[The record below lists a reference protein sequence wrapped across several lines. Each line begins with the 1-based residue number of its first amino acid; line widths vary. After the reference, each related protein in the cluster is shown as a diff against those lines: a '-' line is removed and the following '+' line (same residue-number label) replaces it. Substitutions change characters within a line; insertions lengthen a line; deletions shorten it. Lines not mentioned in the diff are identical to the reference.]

1 MRILFEDQ
9 TYSPNLLEAWGL
21 EPFMFTGRD
30 GSDAM
35 LPYVG
40 YVYSSKI
47 NDSIFILPKVFLF
60 QGTGEIDQKNSR
72 LEIAFGKYGI
82 EDVME
87 ISPERN
93 ILKKDGLDRVL
104 FGLST
109 WIYRAIDKYSA
120 RHPHSDIIRRSA
132 IQGVASH
139 SGDSDATL
147 LDTILAL
154 LNFNREHSNLF
165 TYITIISSTG
175 KDKIHWAKTISKVQP
190 VIQDEEPYYTAFRS
204 KNKAVNYDEQLII
217 LYYSV
222 LQYLNRQYFFPVRT
236 NFNYDLF
243 KPSKI
248 ESLIEFGR
256 GTRLLR
262 SIRRRYFKDEL
273 VRLWKLLYAFFDK
286 SESIRSG
293 KTRDEALLARSF
305 NLVFEEMV
313 DSLIGNEDKIK
324 DEDSIISGLK
334 DNKDGKRID
343 HIYKDR
349 SMLSDG
355 DIYYIGDSK
364 YYFYGSDIGPES
376 IYKQFTYAKNIIQ
389 LNIDIFNKE
398 EQRRRPEEKAVI
410 RGVRYRDPL
419 TEGYNLTPN
428 FFVRG
433 YIHPDDLA
441 EGHADYGN
449 DRLTRFRRQ
458 GMPIN
463 SHFPGRPFDRDTL
476 VLQAY
481 NINFL
486 FVLALYVNNTDSE
499 SIRTRIHDRFRSDL
513 IRVFNEK
520 YDFYK
525 VTPLRSD
532 IPTFVRKHFAE
543 FIGRMYHPEGA
554 DFIWFSFDHGCINI
568 NELSS
573 TFSGEAYIEFS
584 PLV

>member
-9 TYSPNLLEAWGL
+9 TYSPDLLTAWGL

-30 GSDAM
+30 GNDAI

-47 NDSIFILPKVFLF
+47 NDSVFILPKVFLF
-60 QGTGEIDQKNSR
+60 QGTGEIDQKNSK
-72 LEIAFGKYGI
+72 LEIAFGRYGI

-87 ISPERN
+87 ISTGHN

-120 RHPHSDIIRRSA
+120 RHPYNDIILRSA
-132 IQGVASH
+132 VQGVTSH
-139 SGDSDATL
+139 SGDSGATL

-154 LNFNREHSNLF
+154 IDFNREHSNLF
-165 TYITIISSTG
+165 TYITIVSSTG

-190 VIQDEEPYYTAFRS
+190 VIQDGEPYYTEFRS
-204 KNKAVNYDEQLII
+204 KSKSVNYDEQLII

-222 LQYLNRQYFFPVRT
+222 LQYLNRQYFFPVRI
-236 NFNYDLF
+236 NFNYDLI

-248 ESLIEFGR
+248 ESLIASGR

-286 SESIRSG
+286 SESIRTG
-293 KTRDEALLARSF
+293 KARDEALLARSF
-305 NLVFEEMV
+305 NLVFEDMV
-313 DSLIGNEDKIK
+313 DSLIGDDIFS
-324 DEDSIISGLK
+324 DLK
-334 DNKDGKRID
+334 DNKDGKQID

-349 SMLSDG
+349 SMLDDG
-355 DIYYIGDSK
+355 QIYYIGDSK
-364 YYFYGSDIGPES
+364 YYFYGSDIGSES
-376 IYKQFTYAKNIIQ
+376 IYKQFTYARNIIQ
-389 LNIDIFNKE
+389 LNIDIFNKPE
-398 EQRRRPEEKAVI
+398 AKRKAEEKAVI
-410 RGVRYRDPL
+410 RGVRYRDPI

-428 FFVRG
+428 FFIRG
-433 YIHPDDLA
+433 YINSDALSD
-441 EGHADYGN
+441 GHADYSS
-449 DRLTRFRRQ
+449 DCLTTYGQ
-458 GMPIN
+458 KMPMN

-476 VLQAY
+476 VLQTY

-486 FVLALYVNNTDSE
+486 FVLASYVNHTDSE
-499 SIRTRIHDRFRSDL
+499 SIRTRIRNRFRKDL

-525 VTPLRSD
+525 VTPFQNN
-532 IPTFVRKHFAE
+532 IPTFISRHFTE
-543 FIGRMYHPEGA
+543 YIGRMYHPETA
-554 DFIWFSFDHGCINI
+554 DFIWFAFDHGSVNI
-568 NELSS
+568 DDLESALA
-573 TFSGEAYIEFS
+573 GEATVES
-584 PLV
+584 AKLV

>member
-9 TYSPNLLEAWGL
+9 TYSPDLLTAWGL

-30 GSDAM
+30 GNDAM

-40 YVYSSKI
+40 YVHSSKI

-60 QGTGEIDQKNSR
+60 QGTGDIDQKNSK

-87 ISPERN
+87 ISQDRN

-120 RHPHSDIIRRSA
+120 RHPYSDIIRRSS
-132 IQGVASH
+132 IPGVTSH
-139 SGDSDATL
+139 SGDSDTTL

-154 LNFNREHSNLF
+154 LDFSRKHANLF
-165 TYITIISSTG
+165 TYITIVSSTG

-190 VIQDEEPYYTAFRS
+190 IIQNSEPYYTEFRS
-204 KNKAVNYDEQLII
+204 KSKTVNYDEQLII

-236 NFNYDLF
+236 NFNYDLI

-248 ESLIEFGR
+248 EALIESGR
-256 GTRLLR
+256 GTRLLH

-273 VRLWKLLYAFFDK
+273 VRLWKLLYAFFYK

-305 NLVFEEMV
+305 NLVFEDMV
-313 DSLIGNEDKIK
+313 DSLIGDDIFS
-324 DEDSIISGLK
+324 DLK
-334 DNKDGKRID
+334 DNKDGKQID

-349 SMLSDG
+349 SMLNDG
-355 DIYYIGDSK
+355 QIYYIGDSK
-364 YYFYGSDIGPES
+364 YYFYGYDIGTES

-389 LNIDIFNKE
+389 LNIDIFNKPE
-398 EQRRRPEEKAVI
+398 TKRKAEEKAVI
-410 RGVRYRDPL
+410 NEVRYRDPL

-428 FFVRG
+428 FFIRG
-433 YIHPDDLA
+433 HIHSDDLSD
-441 EGHADYGN
+441 GHADYGN
-449 DRLTRFRRQ
+449 DRLARYP
-458 GMPIN
+458 GNDMPVN
-463 SHFPGRPFDRDTL
+463 SHFPERPFDRDSL
-476 VLQAY
+476 VLQTY

-486 FVLALYVNNTDSE
+486 FVLASYVNSTDSE
-499 SIRTRIHDRFRSDL
+499 SIRTRIRDRFRKDL
-513 IRVFNEK
+513 VRVFNEK
-520 YDFYK
+520 YDFYM
-525 VTPLRSD
+525 VTPLQSD
-532 IPTFVRKHFAE
+532 IPTFVRKHFTE
-543 FIGRMYHPEGA
+543 YIGRMYHPETA
-554 DFIWFSFDHGCINI
+554 DFIWFAFNHGSVGIDD
-568 NELSS
+568 LKSALGS
-573 TFSGEAYIEFS
+573 EASIES
-584 PLV
+584 ATLI

>member
-72 LEIAFGKYGI
+72 LEIAFGKYSI

-87 ISPERN
+87 ISPDRN

-104 FGLST
+104 FGLSA

-120 RHPHSDIIRRSA
+120 RHPHSDIIRRSS

-190 VIQDEEPYYTAFRS
+190 VIQDDEPYYTEFRS
-204 KNKAVNYDEQLII
+204 KSKAVNYDEQLII

-222 LQYLNRQYFFPVRT
+222 LQYLNRQYFFPVPT
-236 NFNYDLF
+236 NFNYDLI

-248 ESLIEFGR
+248 ESLIESGR

-313 DSLIGNEDKIK
+313 DSLISNDAAEDKDIFS
-324 DEDSIISGLK
+324 DLK
-334 DNKDGKRID
+334 DNKDGKQID

-349 SMLSDG
+349 SMLDDG
-355 DIYYIGDSK
+355 QIYYIGDSK
-364 YYFYGSDIGPES
+364 YYFYGSDIGTES
-376 IYKQFTYAKNIIQ
+376 IYKQFTYARNIIQ
-389 LNIDIFNKE
+389 LNIDIFNKP
-398 EQRRRPEEKAVI
+398 EQRRSTKEKEI
-410 RGVRYRDPL
+410 ISEVRYRDPL

-428 FFVRG
+428 FFIRG
-433 YIHPDDLA
+433 YIHSDDLTD
-441 EGHADYGN
+441 GHADYSS
-449 DRLTRFRRQ
+449 DRLAPYGQ
-458 GMPIN
+458 KMPMN

-486 FVLALYVNNTDSE
+486 FVLASYVNNTDSE

-525 VTPLRSD
+525 VTPHQND
-532 IPTFVRKHFAE
+532 IPSFIHRHFADY
-543 FIGRMYHPEGA
+543 IGRMYHPKGA
-554 DFIWFSFDHGCINI
+554 DFIWFSFDHGSVNI
-568 NELSS
+568 NELCSI
-573 TFSGEAYIEFS
+573 FSEEAYIEFS

>member
-9 TYSPNLLEAWGL
+9 TYSPDLLEAWGL
-21 EPFMFTGRD
+21 EPFMFKGRD

-93 ILKKDGLDRVL
+93 ILKQDGLDRVL
-104 FGLST
+104 FGLSA

-222 LQYLNRQYFFPVRT
+222 LQYLNRQYLFPVRT

-248 ESLIEFGR
+248 ESLIESGR

-313 DSLIGNEDKIK
+313 DSLISNDAAEDKDIFS
-324 DEDSIISGLK
+324 DLK
-334 DNKDGKRID
+334 DNKDGKQID

-349 SMLSDG
+349 SMLDDG
-355 DIYYIGDSK
+355 QIYYIGDSK
-364 YYFYGSDIGPES
+364 YYFYGSDIGTES
-376 IYKQFTYAKNIIQ
+376 IYKQFTYARNIIQ
-389 LNIDIFNKE
+389 LNIDIFNKS
-398 EQRRRPEEKAVI
+398 EQRRSTKEKEI
-410 RGVRYRDPL
+410 ISEVRYRDPL

-428 FFVRG
+428 FFIRG
-433 YIHPDDLA
+433 YIHSDDLTD
-441 EGHADYGN
+441 GHADYSS
-449 DRLTRFRRQ
+449 DRLAPYGQ
-458 GMPIN
+458 KMPMN
-463 SHFPGRPFDRDTL
+463 SHFPGRPFDRDSL

-486 FVLALYVNNTDSE
+486 FVLASYVNNTDSE

-513 IRVFNEK
+513 IRVFNDK
-520 YDFYK
+520 YDFFK
-525 VTPLRSD
+525 VTPLQND
-532 IPTFVRKHFAE
+532 IPSFIHRHFTE
-543 FIGRMYHPEGA
+543 YIGRMYHPEEA
-554 DFIWFSFDHGCINI
+554 DFIWFAFDHDSVSIDD
-568 NELSS
+568 LKSALD
-573 TFSGEAYIEFS
+573 GEATVEKTK
-584 PLV
+584 LV

>member
-9 TYSPNLLEAWGL
+9 TYSPGLLKAWGL

-40 YVYSSKI
+40 YVHSSKI

-72 LEIAFGKYGI
+72 LEVAFGKYSV

-87 ISPERN
+87 ISPDRN

-120 RHPHSDIIRRSA
+120 RHPHSDIIFHSA

-154 LNFNREHSNLF
+154 LDFNREHSNLF
-165 TYITIISSTG
+165 TYITIVSSTG

-190 VIQDEEPYYTAFRS
+190 VIQDGEPYYIEFRNKS
-204 KNKAVNYDEQLII
+204 KAINYDEQLII

-236 NFNYDLF
+236 NFNYDLI

-248 ESLIEFGR
+248 ESLIESGR

-313 DSLIGNEDKIK
+313 DSLISNDAAEDKDIFS
-324 DEDSIISGLK
+324 DLK
-334 DNKDGKRID
+334 DNKDGKQID

-349 SMLSDG
+349 SMLDDG
-355 DIYYIGDSK
+355 QIYYIGDSK
-364 YYFYGSDIGPES
+364 YYFYGSDISTES
-376 IYKQFTYAKNIIQ
+376 IYKQFTYARNIIQ
-389 LNIDIFNKE
+389 LNIDIFNKPKH
-398 EQRRRPEEKAVI
+398 RRSTKEKTI
-410 RGVRYRDPL
+410 ISEVRYRDPL

-428 FFVRG
+428 FFIRG
-433 YIHPDDLA
+433 YIHSDDLTD
-441 EGHADYGN
+441 GHADYSS
-449 DRLTRFRRQ
+449 DRLAPYGQ
-458 GMPIN
+458 KMPMN

-486 FVLALYVNNTDSE
+486 FVLASYVNNTDSE
-499 SIRTRIHDRFRSDL
+499 SIRTRIHDRFRRDL

-525 VTPLRSD
+525 VSPLQND
-532 IPTFVRKHFAE
+532 IPAFITRHFTE
-543 FIGRMYHPEGA
+543 YIGRMYHPKEA
-554 DFIWFSFDHGCINI
+554 DFIWFAFDHDSVSIDD
-568 NELSS
+568 LKSALD
-573 TFSGEAYIEFS
+573 GEATVETAK
-584 PLV
+584 LV

>member
-9 TYSPNLLEAWGL
+9 TYSPDLLKAWGL

-40 YVYSSKI
+40 YVHSSKI

-72 LEIAFGKYGI
+72 LEVAFGKYSV

-87 ISPERN
+87 ISPDRN

-120 RHPHSDIIRRSA
+120 RHPHSDIIFRSA

-154 LNFNREHSNLF
+154 LDFNREHSNLF
-165 TYITIISSTG
+165 TYITIVSSTG

-190 VIQDEEPYYTAFRS
+190 VIQDGEPYYIEFRNKS
-204 KNKAVNYDEQLII
+204 KAINYDEQLII

-236 NFNYDLF
+236 NFNYDLI

-248 ESLIEFGR
+248 ESLIDSGR

-273 VRLWKLLYAFFDK
+273 VRMWKLLYAFFYK

-305 NLVFEEMV
+305 NLVFEDMV
-313 DSLIGNEDKIK
+313 DSLIGDDIFS
-324 DEDSIISGLK
+324 DLK
-334 DNKDGKRID
+334 DNKDGKQID

-349 SMLSDG
+349 SMLDDG
-355 DIYYIGDSK
+355 QIYYIGDSK
-364 YYFYGSDIGPES
+364 YYFYGSDIGSES

-389 LNIDIFNKE
+389 FNIDIFNK
-398 EQRRRPEEKAVI
+398 PENKRNLTEKAI
-410 RGVRYRDPL
+410 INGVRYRDNL

-428 FFVRG
+428 FFIRG
-433 YIHPDDLA
+433 YIHPEDLSDGYA
-441 EGHADYGN
+441 NYST
-449 DRLTRFRRQ
+449 DRLIPYEQ
-458 GMPIN
+458 VMPMN
-463 SHFPGRPFDRDTL
+463 AHFPDRPFDRDTL

-486 FVLALYVNNTDSE
+486 FVLASYVNNADRE
-499 SIRTRIHDRFRSDL
+499 NIRARIRNRFRKDL
-513 IRVFNEK
+513 LRVFNEK

-525 VTPLRSD
+525 VTPYNKD
-532 IPTFVRKHFAE
+532 IPAFVHRHFSE
-543 FIGRMYHPEGA
+543 YLGRMYYQEGA
-554 DFIWFSFDHGCINI
+554 DFIWFAFNQGSIDIQS
-568 NELSS
+568 LRS
-573 TFSGEAYIEFS
+573 TLGSEATIDIVT
-584 PLV
+584 LLQN

>member
-9 TYSPNLLEAWGL
+9 TYSPDLLKAWGL

-40 YVYSSKI
+40 YVHSSKI

-72 LEIAFGKYGI
+72 LEVAFGKYSV
-82 EDVME
+82 EDVMK
-87 ISPERN
+87 ISPDRN

-120 RHPHSDIIRRSA
+120 RHPHSDIIFRSA

-154 LNFNREHSNLF
+154 LDFNREHSNLF
-165 TYITIISSTG
+165 TYITIVSSTG

-190 VIQDEEPYYTAFRS
+190 VIQDGEPYYIEFRNKS
-204 KNKAVNYDEQLII
+204 KAINYDEQLII

-236 NFNYDLF
+236 NFNYDLI

-248 ESLIEFGR
+248 ESLIDSGR

-273 VRLWKLLYAFFDK
+273 VRMWKLLYAFFYK

-305 NLVFEEMV
+305 NLVFEDMV
-313 DSLIGNEDKIK
+313 DSLIGDDIFS
-324 DEDSIISGLK
+324 DLK
-334 DNKDGKRID
+334 DNKDGKQID

-349 SMLSDG
+349 SMLDDG
-355 DIYYIGDSK
+355 QIYYIGDSK
-364 YYFYGSDIGPES
+364 YYFYGSDIGSES

-389 LNIDIFNKE
+389 FNIDIFNK
-398 EQRRRPEEKAVI
+398 PENKRNLTEKAI
-410 RGVRYRDPL
+410 INGVRYRDNL

-428 FFVRG
+428 FFIRG
-433 YIHPDDLA
+433 YIHPEDLSD
-441 EGHADYGN
+441 GHANYST
-449 DRLTRFRRQ
+449 DRLIPYEQ
-458 GMPIN
+458 VMPMN
-463 SHFPGRPFDRDTL
+463 AHFPDRPFDRDTL

-486 FVLALYVNNTDSE
+486 FVLASYVNNADRE
-499 SIRTRIHDRFRSDL
+499 NIRARIRNRFRKDL
-513 IRVFNEK
+513 LRVFNEK

-525 VTPLRSD
+525 VTPYNKD
-532 IPTFVRKHFAE
+532 IPAFVHRHFSE
-543 FIGRMYHPEGA
+543 YLGRMYYQEGA
-554 DFIWFSFDHGCINI
+554 DFIWFAFNQGSIDIQS
-568 NELSS
+568 LRS
-573 TFSGEAYIEFS
+573 TLGSEATIDIVT
-584 PLV
+584 LLQN

>member
-9 TYSPNLLEAWGL
+9 TYSPDLLEAWGL
-21 EPFMFTGRD
+21 EPFMFKGRD

-40 YVYSSKI
+40 YVHSSKI

-72 LEIAFGKYGI
+72 LEVAFGKYGV

-87 ISPERN
+87 ISPDRN

-120 RHPHSDIIRRSA
+120 RHPHSDIIRRSS
-132 IQGVASH
+132 IQGVTSH
-139 SGDSDATL
+139 SGDSDSTL

-154 LNFNREHSNLF
+154 LDFSKEHSNLF
-165 TYITIISSTG
+165 TYITIINSTG

-190 VIQDEEPYYTAFRS
+190 VIQDEEPYYTAFRC

-236 NFNYDLF
+236 NFNYDLI
-243 KPSKI
+243 KPSRI
-248 ESLIEFGR
+248 ESLIESGR

-293 KTRDEALLARSF
+293 KTHDEALLARSF

-313 DSLIGNEDKIK
+313 DSLISNDAAEDKDIFS
-324 DEDSIISGLK
+324 DLK
-334 DNKDGKRID
+334 DNKDGKQID

-349 SMLSDG
+349 SMLDDG
-355 DIYYIGDSK
+355 QIYYIGDSK
-364 YYFYGSDIGPES
+364 YYFYGSDIGTES
-376 IYKQFTYAKNIIQ
+376 IYKQFTYARNIIQ
-389 LNIDIFNKE
+389 LNIDIE
-398 EQRRRPEEKAVI
+398 IISE
-410 RGVRYRDPL
+410 VRYRDPL

-428 FFVRG
+428 FFIRG
-433 YIHPDDLA
+433 YIHSDDLTD
-441 EGHADYGN
+441 GHADYSS
-449 DRLTRFRRQ
+449 DRLAPCGQ
-458 GMPIN
+458 KMPMN
-463 SHFPGRPFDRDTL
+463 SHFPGRPFDRDSL

-486 FVLALYVNNTDSE
+486 FVLASYVNNTDSE

-525 VTPLRSD
+525 VTPRQND
-532 IPTFVRKHFAE
+532 IPSFIHRHFADY
-543 FIGRMYHPEGA
+543 IGRMYHPKGA
-554 DFIWFSFDHGCINI
+554 DFIWFSFDHGSVNI
-568 NELSS
+568 NELCSI
-573 TFSGEAYIEFS
+573 FSEEAYIEFS

>member
-9 TYSPNLLEAWGL
+9 TYSPDLLEAWGL
-21 EPFMFTGRD
+21 EAFMFTGRD

-40 YVYSSKI
+40 YVHSSKI

-60 QGTGEIDQKNSR
+60 QGTGEIDQNNSK

-93 ILKKDGLDRVL
+93 ILKQDGLDRVL

-120 RHPHSDIIRRSA
+120 RHPHSDIIRRSSV
-132 IQGVASH
+132 QGVASH

-165 TYITIISSTG
+165 SYITIISSTG
-175 KDKIHWAKTISKVQP
+175 KDKIHWAKTISKVHP
-190 VIQDEEPYYTAFRS
+190 VIQDEEAYYTAFRS

-236 NFNYDLF
+236 NFNYDLI

-248 ESLIEFGR
+248 ESLIESGR

-313 DSLIGNEDKIK
+313 DSLISNDTAKDKDIFS
-324 DEDSIISGLK
+324 DLK
-334 DNKDGKRID
+334 DNKDGKQID

-349 SMLSDG
+349 SMLDDG
-355 DIYYIGDSK
+355 QIYYIGDSK
-364 YYFYGSDIGPES
+364 YYFYGSDIGTES
-376 IYKQFTYAKNIIQ
+376 IYKQFTYARNIIQ
-389 LNIDIFNKE
+389 LNIDIFNKP
-398 EQRRRPEEKAVI
+398 EQRRSTKEKEI
-410 RGVRYRDPL
+410 ISEVRYRDPL

-428 FFVRG
+428 FFIRG
-433 YIHPDDLA
+433 YIHSDDLTD
-441 EGHADYGN
+441 GHADYSS
-449 DRLTRFRRQ
+449 DRLTPYGQ
-458 GMPIN
+458 KMPMN
-463 SHFPGRPFDRDTL
+463 SHFLGRPFDRDSL

-486 FVLALYVNNTDSE
+486 FVLASYVNNTDSE

-513 IRVFNEK
+513 IRVFNDK
-520 YDFYK
+520 YDFFK
-525 VTPLRSD
+525 VTPLQSD
-532 IPTFVRKHFAE
+532 IPSFIRCHFME
-543 FIGRMYHPEGA
+543 YIGRMYHPDAA
-554 DFIWFSFDHGCINI
+554 DFIWFAFDRGSTGINNLQSAFG
-568 NELSS
+568 NEAS
-573 TFSGEAYIEFS
+573 IEKVS
-584 PLV
+584 LV

>member
-9 TYSPNLLEAWGL
+9 TYSPDLLMAWGL

-40 YVYSSKI
+40 YVHSSKI
-47 NDSIFILPKVFLF
+47 NDPIFILPKVFLF
-60 QGTGEIDQKNSR
+60 HGTGEIDQKNSR

-104 FGLST
+104 FGLSA

-132 IQGVASH
+132 IQGVTSH

-154 LNFNREHSNLF
+154 LDFNREHSNLF

-190 VIQDEEPYYTAFRS
+190 IIQDREPYYTAFRS

-236 NFNYDLF
+236 NFNYDLI

-248 ESLIEFGR
+248 ESLIESGR

-262 SIRRRYFKDEL
+262 SIRRRYFKDVL

-313 DSLIGNEDKIK
+313 DTLISNDAAEDKDIF
-324 DEDSIISGLK
+324 SHLK
-334 DNKDGKRID
+334 DNKDGKQID

-349 SMLSDG
+349 SMLDDG
-355 DIYYIGDSK
+355 QIYYIGDSK
-364 YYFYGSDIGPES
+364 YYFYGSDIGTES
-376 IYKQFTYAKNIIQ
+376 IYKQFTYARNIIQ
-389 LNIDIFNKE
+389 LNIDIFNKP
-398 EQRRRPEEKAVI
+398 EQRRSTKEKEI
-410 RGVRYRDPL
+410 IGEVRYRDPL

-428 FFVRG
+428 FFIRG
-433 YIHPDDLA
+433 YIHSDDLA
-441 EGHADYGN
+441 DGHADYSS
-449 DRLTRFRRQ
+449 DRLAPYGQ
-458 GMPIN
+458 KMPMN
-463 SHFPGRPFDRDTL
+463 SHFPGRPFDRDSL

-486 FVLALYVNNTDSE
+486 FVLASYVNNTDSE

-513 IRVFNEK
+513 IRVFNDK
-520 YDFYK
+520 YDFFK
-525 VTPLRSD
+525 VTPLQSD
-532 IPTFVRKHFAE
+532 IPSFISHHFKE
-543 FIGRMYHPEGA
+543 YIGRMYHSDSAG
-554 DFIWFSFDHGCINI
+554 FIWFAFDRGSTDMNRLQSAFG
-568 NELSS
+568 NEAS
-573 TFSGEAYIEFS
+573 IEKVS
-584 PLV
+584 LV

>member
-9 TYSPNLLEAWGL
+9 TYSPDLLKAWGL
-21 EPFMFTGRD
+21 EAFMFTGRD
-30 GSDAM
+30 GRDAM

-40 YVYSSKI
+40 YVHSSKI

-60 QGTGEIDQKNSR
+60 QGTGNIDQKNSKP
-72 LEIAFGKYGI
+72 EIAFGKYGI

-87 ISPERN
+87 ISQERN
-93 ILKKDGLDRVL
+93 ILKQDGLDRVL

-120 RHPHSDIIRRSA
+120 RHSHSDIIRRSS

-139 SGDSDATL
+139 SGDSDSTL

-154 LNFNREHSNLF
+154 LDFSKEHSNLF
-165 TYITIISSTG
+165 TYITIINSTG

-190 VIQDEEPYYTAFRS
+190 VIQDEEPYYTAFRC

-236 NFNYDLF
+236 NFNYDLI
-243 KPSKI
+243 KPSRI
-248 ESLIEFGR
+248 ESLIESGR

-305 NLVFEEMV
+305 NLIFEEMV
-313 DSLIGNEDKIK
+313 DSIIGNENKDK
-324 DEDSIISGLK
+324 DEDVILSRLK

-349 SMLSDG
+349 SMLDDG
-355 DIYYIGDSK
+355 QIYYIGDSK

-398 EQRRRPEEKAVI
+398 EQRRSPEEKAVI
-410 RGVRYRDPL
+410 RGIRYRDQL
-419 TEGYNLTPN
+419 TEGYNPTPN

-433 YIHPDDLA
+433 YIHPDDLT

-449 DRLTRFRRQ
+449 DRLKRFRRQ
-458 GMPIN
+458 DIPIN

-476 VLQAY
+476 VLTAY

-486 FVLALYVNNTDSE
+486 FVLASYVNTADNDN
-499 SIRTRIHDRFRSDL
+499 IRTRIHDCFRKDL
-513 IRVFNEK
+513 IRVYNEK
-520 YDFYK
+520 YDFFK
-525 VTPLRSD
+525 VTPLKDD
-532 IPTFVRKHFAE
+532 IPTFVRRYFQE
-543 FIGRMYHPEGA
+543 YIGRMYHPERAG
-554 DFIWFSFDHGCINI
+554 FIWFAFDKGSENI
-568 NELSS
+568 TTLCTSL
-573 TFSGEAYIEFS
+573 GVDVLIE
-584 PLV
+584 PAQLV

>member
-9 TYSPNLLEAWGL
+9 TYSPDLLKAWGL

-40 YVYSSKI
+40 YVHSSKI
-47 NDSIFILPKVFLF
+47 NDSIFLLPKVFLF
-60 QGTGEIDQKNSR
+60 QGTGEIDQKNSK

-87 ISPERN
+87 ISTEHN

-120 RHPHSDIIRRSA
+120 RHPHSDIIFRSA

-154 LNFNREHSNLF
+154 LDFNREHSNLF
-165 TYITIISSTG
+165 TYITIVSSTG

-190 VIQDEEPYYTAFRS
+190 VIQDGEPYYIEFRNKS
-204 KNKAVNYDEQLII
+204 KAINYDEQLII

-236 NFNYDLF
+236 NFNYDLI

-248 ESLIEFGR
+248 ESLIDSGR

-305 NLVFEEMV
+305 NLVFEDMV
-313 DSLIGNEDKIK
+313 DSLIGDDIFS
-324 DEDSIISGLK
+324 DMK
-334 DNKDGKRID
+334 DNKDGKQID

-349 SMLSDG
+349 SMLDDG
-355 DIYYIGDSK
+355 QIYYIGDSK
-364 YYFYGSDIGPES
+364 YYFYGSDIGSES

-389 LNIDIFNKE
+389 LNIDIFNKPKH
-398 EQRRRPEEKAVI
+398 RRSTKEKTI
-410 RGVRYRDPL
+410 ISEVRYRDPL

-428 FFVRG
+428 FFIRG
-433 YIHPDDLA
+433 YIHPDDLTD
-441 EGHADYGN
+441 GHANYSE
-449 DRLTRFRRQ
+449 DRLSTYQ
-458 GMPIN
+458 QTLPVN
-463 SHFPGRPFDRDTL
+463 THFPGRPFDRDTL

-486 FVLALYVNNTDSE
+486 FVLASYVRNSDDKALRDR
-499 SIRTRIHDRFRSDL
+499 IRIRFRNDL
-513 IRVFNEK
+513 IQKFNSR
-520 YDFYK
+520 YDFFK
-525 VTPLRSD
+525 VTPANGD
-532 IPTFVRKHFAE
+532 IKSFVVKYFVEYR
-543 FIGRMYHPEGA
+543 GQMYHPEGA
-554 DFIWFSFDHGCINI
+554 GFIWFAFDKGEMDIST
-568 NELSS
+568 LRSKLGSS
-573 TFSGEAYIEFS
+573 AVVESS
-584 PLV
+584 PLK

>member
-9 TYSPNLLEAWGL
+9 TYSPDLLTAWGL

-30 GSDAM
+30 GNDAI

-60 QGTGEIDQKNSR
+60 QGTGEIDQKNSK

-82 EDVME
+82 ADVME
-87 ISPERN
+87 ISIEHN
-93 ILKKDGLDRVL
+93 ILKNDGLDRVL

-120 RHPHSDIIRRSA
+120 RHPHSDTILRSA
-132 IQGVASH
+132 IQGLASH

-154 LNFNREHSNLF
+154 LDFNREHSNLF
-165 TYITIISSTG
+165 TYITIVSSTG

-190 VIQDEEPYYTAFRS
+190 IIQGGEPYYTEFRS
-204 KNKAVNYDEQLII
+204 KSKAINYDEQLII

-222 LQYLNRQYFFPVRT
+222 LQYLNRQYFFPVRI
-236 NFNYDLF
+236 NFNYDLI

-248 ESLIEFGR
+248 ESLIESGR

-286 SESIRSG
+286 SESIRTG
-293 KTRDEALLARSF
+293 KARDEALLARSF
-305 NLVFEEMV
+305 NLVFEDMV
-313 DSLIGNEDKIK
+313 DNLIGD
-324 DEDSIISGLK
+324 DLFSDLK
-334 DNKDGKRID
+334 DNKDGKQID

-349 SMLSDG
+349 SMLDDG
-355 DIYYIGDSK
+355 QIYYIGDSK
-364 YYFYGSDIGPES
+364 YYFYGSDIGSES

-389 LNIDIFNKE
+389 LNIDIFNK
-398 EQRRRPEEKAVI
+398 PENKRNLTEKAI
-410 RGVRYRDPL
+410 INDVRYRDNL

-428 FFVRG
+428 FFIRG
-433 YIHPDDLA
+433 HIHQDDLS
-441 EGHADYGN
+441 EGHANYST
-449 DRLTRFRRQ
+449 DRLIPYKQ
-458 GMPIN
+458 AMPM
-463 SHFPGRPFDRDTL
+463 SAHFPDRPFDRDTL

-486 FVLALYVNNTDSE
+486 FVLASYVNNTDSE
-499 SIRTRIHDRFRSDL
+499 NIRVRIRDRFRKDL

-525 VTPLRSD
+525 VTPYNKD
-532 IPTFVRKHFAE
+532 IPAFVHRHFSE
-543 FIGRMYHPEGA
+543 YLGRMYHQEGA
-554 DFIWFSFDHGCINI
+554 DFIWFAFNRGSIDIDG
-568 NELSS
+568 LKSVLG
-573 TFSGEAYIEFS
+573 GEAMIES
-584 PLV
+584 TILI

>member
-9 TYSPNLLEAWGL
+9 TYSPDLLTAWGL

-30 GSDAM
+30 GNDAI

-47 NDSIFILPKVFLF
+47 NDTVFILPKVFLF
-60 QGTGEIDQKNSR
+60 QGTGEIDQKNSK

-87 ISPERN
+87 ISIEHN

-120 RHPHSDIIRRSA
+120 RHPHNDIILRSA

-154 LNFNREHSNLF
+154 LDFNREHSNLF
-165 TYITIISSTG
+165 TYITIVSSTG

-190 VIQDEEPYYTAFRS
+190 VIQDGKPYYTEFRS
-204 KNKAVNYDEQLII
+204 KSKTVNYDEQLII

-222 LQYLNRQYFFPVRT
+222 LQYLNRLYFFPLRI
-236 NFNYDLF
+236 NFNYDLI

-248 ESLIEFGR
+248 ESLIASGR

-286 SESIRSG
+286 SEFIRSS
-293 KTRDEALLARSF
+293 KARDEALLARSF
-305 NLVFEEMV
+305 NLVFEDMV
-313 DSLIGNEDKIK
+313 DSLIGDDIFS
-324 DEDSIISGLK
+324 DLK
-334 DNKDGKRID
+334 DNKDGKQID

-349 SMLSDG
+349 SMLDDG
-355 DIYYIGDSK
+355 QIYYIGDSK
-364 YYFYGSDIGPES
+364 YYFYGSDIGSGS

-389 LNIDIFNKE
+389 LNIDIFNK
-398 EQRRRPEEKAVI
+398 PENKRNLTEKAI
-410 RGVRYRDPL
+410 INGVRYRDNL

-428 FFVRG
+428 FFIRG
-433 YIHPDDLA
+433 YIHPEDLSD
-441 EGHADYGN
+441 GHANYST
-449 DRLTRFRRQ
+449 DRLIPYEQ
-458 GMPIN
+458 AMPMN
-463 SHFPGRPFDRDTL
+463 AHFPDRPFDRDTL

-486 FVLALYVNNTDSE
+486 FVLAAYVNNTDSE
-499 SIRTRIHDRFRSDL
+499 NIRVLIRDRFRQDL

-525 VTPLRSD
+525 VTPYNND
-532 IPTFVRKHFAE
+532 IPAFVHRHFSE
-543 FIGRMYHPEGA
+543 YLGRMYYQEGA
-554 DFIWFSFDHGCINI
+554 DFIWFAFNRGSIDIDGLKSDFG
-568 NELSS
+568 
-573 TFSGEAYIEFS
+573 GEAMIES
-584 PLV
+584 TTLI

>member
-9 TYSPNLLEAWGL
+9 TYSPDLLEAWGL
-21 EPFMFTGRD
+21 EPFMFKGRD

-40 YVYSSKI
+40 YVHSSKI

-72 LEIAFGKYGI
+72 LEVAFGKYGV

-87 ISPERN
+87 ISPDRN

-120 RHPHSDIIRRSA
+120 RHPHSDIIRRSS
-132 IQGVASH
+132 IQGVTSH
-139 SGDSDATL
+139 SGDSDSTL

-154 LNFNREHSNLF
+154 LDFSKEHSNLF
-165 TYITIISSTG
+165 TYITIINSTG

-190 VIQDEEPYYTAFRS
+190 VIQDEEPYYTAFRC

-236 NFNYDLF
+236 NFNYDLI
-243 KPSKI
+243 KPSRI
-248 ESLIEFGR
+248 ESLIESGR

-293 KTRDEALLARSF
+293 KTHDEALLARSF

-313 DSLIGNEDKIK
+313 DSLISNDAAEDKDIFS
-324 DEDSIISGLK
+324 DLK
-334 DNKDGKRID
+334 DNKDGKQID

-349 SMLSDG
+349 SMLDDG
-355 DIYYIGDSK
+355 QIYYIGDSK
-364 YYFYGSDIGPES
+364 YYFYGSDIGTES
-376 IYKQFTYAKNIIQ
+376 IYKQFTYARNIIQ
-389 LNIDIFNKE
+389 LNIDIFNK
-398 EQRRRPEEKAVI
+398 PEIISE
-410 RGVRYRDPL
+410 VRYRDPL

-428 FFVRG
+428 FFIRG
-433 YIHPDDLA
+433 YIHSDDLTD
-441 EGHADYGN
+441 GHADYSS
-449 DRLTRFRRQ
+449 DRLAPCGQ
-458 GMPIN
+458 KMPMN
-463 SHFPGRPFDRDTL
+463 SHFPGRPFDRDSL

-486 FVLALYVNNTDSE
+486 FVLASYVNNTDSE

-525 VTPLRSD
+525 VTPRQND
-532 IPTFVRKHFAE
+532 IPSFIHRHFADY
-543 FIGRMYHPEGA
+543 IGRMYHPKGA
-554 DFIWFSFDHGCINI
+554 DFIWFSFDHGSVNI
-568 NELSS
+568 NELCSI
-573 TFSGEAYIEFS
+573 FSEEAYIEFS

>member
-9 TYSPNLLEAWGL
+9 TYSPDIMAAWGL
-21 EPFMFTGRD
+21 EQFIFTDRD
-30 GSDAM
+30 GSSAV

-60 QGTGEIDQKNSR
+60 QGSGEIDQDNSI
-72 LEIAFGKYGI
+72 LEIAFGKYSIG
-82 EDVME
+82 DVME
-87 ISPERN
+87 ISRESN
-93 ILKKDGLDRVL
+93 ILKADGLDRVI
-104 FGLST
+104 FGLSA

-120 RHPHSDIIRRSA
+120 RHPHSDIIFRSA

-154 LNFNREHSNLF
+154 LDFNREHSNLF
-165 TYITIISSTG
+165 TYITIVSSTG

-190 VIQDEEPYYTAFRS
+190 VIQDGEPYYLEFRNKS
-204 KNKAVNYDEQLII
+204 KAINYDEQLII

-236 NFNYDLF
+236 NFNYDLI

-248 ESLIEFGR
+248 ESLIDSGR

-273 VRLWKLLYAFFDK
+273 VRMWKLLYAFFYK

-305 NLVFEEMV
+305 NLVFEDMV
-313 DSLIGNEDKIK
+313 DSLIGDDIFS
-324 DEDSIISGLK
+324 DLK
-334 DNKDGKRID
+334 D
-343 HIYKDR
+343 
-349 SMLSDG
+349 
-355 DIYYIGDSK
+355 GDSK
-364 YYFYGSDIGPES
+364 YYFYGSDIGSES

-389 LNIDIFNKE
+389 FNIDIFNK
-398 EQRRRPEEKAVI
+398 PENKRNLTEKAI
-410 RGVRYRDPL
+410 INGVRYRDNL

-428 FFVRG
+428 FFIRG
-433 YIHPDDLA
+433 YIHPEDLSD
-441 EGHADYGN
+441 GHANYST
-449 DRLTRFRRQ
+449 DRLIPYEQ
-458 GMPIN
+458 VMPMN
-463 SHFPGRPFDRDTL
+463 AHFPDRPFDRDTL

-486 FVLALYVNNTDSE
+486 FVLASYVNNADRENTRAR
-499 SIRTRIHDRFRSDL
+499 IRNRFRKDL
-513 IRVFNEK
+513 LRVFNEK

-525 VTPLRSD
+525 VTPYNKD
-532 IPTFVRKHFAE
+532 IPAFVHRHFSE
-543 FIGRMYHPEGA
+543 YLGRMYYQEGA
-554 DFIWFSFDHGCINI
+554 DFIWFAFNRGSIDIDGLKSDFG
-568 NELSS
+568 
-573 TFSGEAYIEFS
+573 GEAMIES
-584 PLV
+584 TTLI

>member
-9 TYSPNLLEAWGL
+9 TYSPDLLEAWGL

-30 GSDAM
+30 GNDAV

-40 YVYSSKI
+40 YVHSSKI

-60 QGTGEIDQKNSR
+60 QGTGEIDPKKSR
-72 LEIAFGKYGI
+72 LEIAFGKYCI

-120 RHPHSDIIRRSA
+120 RHPHSDIILRSA

-139 SGDSDATL
+139 NGDSDATL

-154 LNFNREHSNLF
+154 LDFNREHSNLF

-175 KDKIHWAKTISKVQP
+175 KDKIHWAKTISKVQS
-190 VIQDEEPYYTAFRS
+190 VIQDGEPYYTEFRS
-204 KNKAVNYDEQLII
+204 KSKAVNYDEQLII

-236 NFNYDLF
+236 NFNYDLI

-248 ESLIEFGR
+248 EALIESCR
-256 GTRLLR
+256 GTKLLR

-313 DSLIGNEDKIK
+313 DSLISNDNVDNIFS
-324 DEDSIISGLK
+324 DLK

-343 HIYKDR
+343 HIYKGR
-349 SMLSDG
+349 SMLDDG
-355 DIYYIGDSK
+355 QIYYIGDSK
-364 YYFYGSDIGPES
+364 YYFYGSDIGTES
-376 IYKQFTYAKNIIQ
+376 IYKQFTYARNIIQ
-389 LNIDIFNKE
+389 LNIDIFNKPDD
-398 EQRRRPEEKAVI
+398 RRSAKEKEI
-410 RGVRYRDPL
+410 ISKVRYRDPL
-419 TEGYNLTPN
+419 TEGYNPTPN

-433 YIHPDDLA
+433 YIHPDDLT

-449 DRLTRFRRQ
+449 DRLKRFHRQ
-458 GMPIN
+458 DMPIN

-476 VLQAY
+476 VLTAY

-486 FVLALYVNNTDSE
+486 FVLASYVNNTDSE
-499 SIRTRIHDRFRSDL
+499 SIRTRIQDRFRSDL

-525 VTPLRSD
+525 VTPPRKD
-532 IPTFVRKHFAE
+532 IPAFIHRHFTE
-543 FIGRMYHPEGA
+543 YIGRMYHPEAA
-554 DFIWFSFDHGCINI
+554 DFIWFAFDHGSVSIDV
-568 NELSS
+568 LKSS
-573 TFSGEAYIEFS
+573 LAEEATVETAK
-584 PLV
+584 LV

>member
-9 TYSPNLLEAWGL
+9 TYSPDIMAAWGL
-21 EPFMFTGRD
+21 EQFIFTDRD
-30 GSDAM
+30 GSSAV

-60 QGTGEIDQKNSR
+60 QGSGEIDQDNSI
-72 LEIAFGKYGI
+72 LEIAFGKYSIG
-82 EDVME
+82 DVME
-87 ISPERN
+87 ISRESN
-93 ILKKDGLDRVL
+93 ILKADGLDRVI
-104 FGLST
+104 FGLSA

-120 RHPHSDIIRRSA
+120 RHPHSDIIFRSA

-154 LNFNREHSNLF
+154 LDFNREHSNLF
-165 TYITIISSTG
+165 TYITIVSSTG

-190 VIQDEEPYYTAFRS
+190 VIQDGEPYYIEFRNKS
-204 KNKAVNYDEQLII
+204 KAINYDEQLII
-217 LYYSV
+217 L
-222 LQYLNRQYFFPVRT
+222 YLNRQYFFPVRT
-236 NFNYDLF
+236 NFNYDLI

-248 ESLIEFGR
+248 ESLIDSGR

-273 VRLWKLLYAFFDK
+273 VRMWKLLYAFFYK

-305 NLVFEEMV
+305 NLVFEDMV
-313 DSLIGNEDKIK
+313 DSLIGDDIFS
-324 DEDSIISGLK
+324 DLK
-334 DNKDGKRID
+334 DNKDGKQID

-349 SMLSDG
+349 SMLDDG
-355 DIYYIGDSK
+355 QIYYIGDSK
-364 YYFYGSDIGPES
+364 YYFYGSDIGSES

-389 LNIDIFNKE
+389 FNIDIFNK
-398 EQRRRPEEKAVI
+398 PENKRNLTEKAI
-410 RGVRYRDPL
+410 INGVRYRDNL

-428 FFVRG
+428 FFIRG
-433 YIHPDDLA
+433 YIHPEDLSD
-441 EGHADYGN
+441 GHANYST
-449 DRLTRFRRQ
+449 DRLIPYEQ
-458 GMPIN
+458 VMPMN
-463 SHFPGRPFDRDTL
+463 AHFPDRPFDRDTL

-486 FVLALYVNNTDSE
+486 FVLASYVNNADRENTRAR
-499 SIRTRIHDRFRSDL
+499 IRNRFRKDL
-513 IRVFNEK
+513 LRVFNEK

-525 VTPLRSD
+525 VTPYNKD
-532 IPTFVRKHFAE
+532 IPAFVHRHFSE
-543 FIGRMYHPEGA
+543 YLGRMYYQEGA
-554 DFIWFSFDHGCINI
+554 DFIWFAFNRGSIDIDGLKSDFG
-568 NELSS
+568 
-573 TFSGEAYIEFS
+573 GEAMIES
-584 PLV
+584 TTLI

>member
-21 EPFMFTGRD
+21 KPFMFTGRD

-47 NDSIFILPKVFLF
+47 NDSIFILL

-109 WIYRAIDKYSA
+109 WIYRAIDKYST
-120 RHPHSDIIRRSA
+120 RHPHSEIILRSA
-132 IQGVASH
+132 IQGVTSH

-154 LNFNREHSNLF
+154 LDFSKEHSNLF

-190 VIQDEEPYYTAFRS
+190 IIQKGEPYYTEFRS
-204 KNKAVNYDEQLII
+204 KSKAVNYDEQLII

-236 NFNYDLF
+236 NFNYDLI

-248 ESLIEFGR
+248 ESLIESGR

-293 KTRDEALLARSF
+293 KPRDEALLARSF
-305 NLVFEEMV
+305 NLVFEEMI
-313 DSLIGNEDKIK
+313 DSLISNDAAEDKDIFS
-324 DEDSIISGLK
+324 DLK
-334 DNKDGKRID
+334 GNKDGKQID

-349 SMLSDG
+349 SMLDDG
-355 DIYYIGDSK
+355 QIYYIGDSK
-364 YYFYGSDIGPES
+364 YYFYGSDIGTES
-376 IYKQFTYAKNIIQ
+376 IYKQFTYARNIIQ
-389 LNIDIFNKE
+389 LNIDIFNKP
-398 EQRRRPEEKAVI
+398 EQRRSTKEKEI
-410 RGVRYRDPL
+410 ISEVRYRDPL

-428 FFVRG
+428 FFIRG
-433 YIHPDDLA
+433 YIHSDDLA
-441 EGHADYGN
+441 DGHADYSS
-449 DRLTRFRRQ
+449 DRLAPYGQ
-458 GMPIN
+458 KMPMN
-463 SHFPGRPFDRDTL
+463 SHFPGRPFDRDSL

-486 FVLALYVNNTDSE
+486 FVLASYVNNTDSE

-513 IRVFNEK
+513 IRVFNDK
-520 YDFYK
+520 YDFFK
-525 VTPLRSD
+525 VTPLQSD
-532 IPTFVRKHFAE
+532 IPSFISLYFKE
-543 FIGRMYHPEGA
+543 YIGRMYHPDSAG
-554 DFIWFSFDHGCINI
+554 FIWFAFDRGSTDMNRLQSAFG
-568 NELSS
+568 NEAS
-573 TFSGEAYIEFS
+573 IEKVS
-584 PLV
+584 LV

>member
-30 GSDAM
+30 GSDAI

-40 YVYSSKI
+40 YVHSSKI

-87 ISPERN
+87 ISLERN

-104 FGLST
+104 FGLSA

-120 RHPHSDIIRRSA
+120 RHPHSDIILRSA

-154 LNFNREHSNLF
+154 LDFNREHSNLF

-190 VIQDEEPYYTAFRS
+190 VIQDGEPYYTEFRS
-204 KNKAVNYDEQLII
+204 KSKTVNYDEQLII

-236 NFNYDLF
+236 NFNYDLI

-248 ESLIEFGR
+248 ESLIESGR

-313 DSLIGNEDKIK
+313 DSLISNDAAEDKDIFS
-324 DEDSIISGLK
+324 DLK
-334 DNKDGKRID
+334 DNKDGKQID

-349 SMLSDG
+349 SMLDDG
-355 DIYYIGDSK
+355 QIYYIGDSK
-364 YYFYGSDIGPES
+364 YYFYGSDIGTES
-376 IYKQFTYAKNIIQ
+376 IYKQFTYARNIIQ
-389 LNIDIFNKE
+389 LNIDIFNKP
-398 EQRRRPEEKAVI
+398 EQRRSTKEKEI
-410 RGVRYRDPL
+410 ISEVRYRDPL

-428 FFVRG
+428 FFIRG
-433 YIHPDDLA
+433 YIHSDDLTD
-441 EGHADYGN
+441 GHADYSS
-449 DRLTRFRRQ
+449 DRLAPYGQ
-458 GMPIN
+458 KMPMN
-463 SHFPGRPFDRDTL
+463 SHFPGRPFDRDSL

-486 FVLALYVNNTDSE
+486 FVLASYVNNTDSE

-525 VTPLRSD
+525 VTPAQND
-532 IPTFVRKHFAE
+532 IPAFITRHFTE
-543 FIGRMYHPEGA
+543 YIGRMYHPEEA
-554 DFIWFSFDHGCINI
+554 DFIWFAFDHDSVSIDD
-568 NELSS
+568 LKSALA
-573 TFSGEAYIEFS
+573 GEAAVETAK
-584 PLV
+584 LV

>member
-1 MRILFEDQ
+1 MKILFEDQ
-9 TYSPNLLEAWGL
+9 IYNPDLLTAWGL
-21 EPFMFTGRD
+21 EHFMFTGRD
-30 GSDAM
+30 GNDAI

-40 YVYSSKI
+40 YVHSSKI

-60 QGTGEIDQKNSR
+60 QGTGDIDYKNSK
-72 LEIAFGKYGI
+72 LEIAFGKYSI

-87 ISPERN
+87 ISRGHN
-93 ILKKDGLDRVL
+93 LLKKDGLDRVL

-120 RHPHSDIIRRSA
+120 RHPHSDIILRSS
-132 IQGVASH
+132 IQGVTSH
-139 SGDSDATL
+139 SGDSDTTL

-154 LNFNREHSNLF
+154 LDFSRKHANLF
-165 TYITIISSTG
+165 TYITIVSSTG

-190 VIQDEEPYYTAFRS
+190 IIQNSEPYYTEFRS
-204 KNKAVNYDEQLII
+204 KSKAVNYDEQLII

-236 NFNYDLF
+236 NFNYDLI

-248 ESLIEFGR
+248 EVLIESGR

-305 NLVFEEMV
+305 NLVFEDMV
-313 DSLIGNEDKIK
+313 DSLIGDDIFS
-324 DEDSIISGLK
+324 DLK
-334 DNKDGKRID
+334 NNKDGKQID

-349 SMLSDG
+349 SMLDDG
-355 DIYYIGDSK
+355 QIYYIGDSK
-364 YYFYGSDIGPES
+364 YYFYGYDIGTES

-389 LNIDIFNKE
+389 LNIDIFNKPE
-398 EQRRRPEEKAVI
+398 TKRKAEEKAVI
-410 RGVRYRDPL
+410 SEVRYRDPL

-428 FFVRG
+428 FFIRG
-433 YIHPDDLA
+433 YIHSDDLTD
-441 EGHADYGN
+441 GHADYSS
-449 DRLTRFRRQ
+449 DRLAPYGQ
-458 GMPIN
+458 KMPMN
-463 SHFPGRPFDRDTL
+463 SHFPGRPFDRDSL

-486 FVLALYVNNTDSE
+486 FVLASYVNNTDSE

-525 VTPLRSD
+525 VTPVQND
-532 IPTFVRKHFAE
+532 IPAFITRHFTE
-543 FIGRMYHPEGA
+543 YIGRMYHPEEV
-554 DFIWFSFDHGCINI
+554 DFIWFAFDHNSVSIDDLKSALG
-568 NELSS
+568 S
-573 TFSGEAYIEFS
+573 EASIES
-584 PLV
+584 ATLI

>member
-9 TYSPNLLEAWGL
+9 TYSPDLLKAWGL
-21 EPFMFTGRD
+21 EAFMFTGRD
-30 GSDAM
+30 GRDAM

-40 YVYSSKI
+40 YVHSSKI

-60 QGTGEIDQKNSR
+60 QGTGNIDQKNSKP
-72 LEIAFGKYGI
+72 EIAFGKYGI

-87 ISPERN
+87 ISQERN
-93 ILKKDGLDRVL
+93 ILKQDGLDRVL

-120 RHPHSDIIRRSA
+120 RHSHSDIIRRSS

-139 SGDSDATL
+139 SGDSDSTL

-154 LNFNREHSNLF
+154 LDFSKEHSNLF
-165 TYITIISSTG
+165 TYITIINSTG

-190 VIQDEEPYYTAFRS
+190 VIQDEEPYYTAFRC

-236 NFNYDLF
+236 NFNYDLI
-243 KPSKI
+243 KPSRI
-248 ESLIEFGR
+248 ESLIESGR

-313 DSLIGNEDKIK
+313 DSIIGNENKDK
-324 DEDSIISGLK
+324 DEDVILSRLK

-349 SMLSDG
+349 SMLDDG
-355 DIYYIGDSK
+355 LIYYIGDSK

-398 EQRRRPEEKAVI
+398 EQRRSPEEKAVI
-410 RGVRYRDPL
+410 RGIRYRDQL
-419 TEGYNLTPN
+419 TEGYNPTPN
-428 FFVRG
+428 FFIRG
-433 YIHPDDLA
+433 YIHPDDLT

-449 DRLTRFRRQ
+449 DRLKRFRRQ
-458 GMPIN
+458 DMPIN

-476 VLQAY
+476 VLTAY

-486 FVLALYVNNTDSE
+486 FVLASYVNNTDSE

-525 VTPLRSD
+525 VTLPRND
-532 IPTFVRKHFAE
+532 IPAFIHRHFTE
-543 FIGRMYHPEGA
+543 YIGRMYHPEAA
-554 DFIWFSFDHGCINI
+554 DFIWFAFDHDSVSIDD
-568 NELSS
+568 LKSALD
-573 TFSGEAYIEFS
+573 GEATVEKTK
-584 PLV
+584 LV

>member
-21 EPFMFTGRD
+21 KPFMFTGRD

-109 WIYRAIDKYSA
+109 WIYRAIDKYST
-120 RHPHSDIIRRSA
+120 RHPHSEIILRSA
-132 IQGVASH
+132 IQGVTSH

-154 LNFNREHSNLF
+154 LDFSKEHSNLF

-190 VIQDEEPYYTAFRS
+190 IIQKGEPYYTEFRS
-204 KNKAVNYDEQLII
+204 KSKAVNYDEQLII

-222 LQYLNRQYFFPVRT
+222 LQYLNRQYFFP
-236 NFNYDLF
+236 
-243 KPSKI
+243 PSKI
-248 ESLIEFGR
+248 ESLIESGR

-293 KTRDEALLARSF
+293 KPRDEALLARSF
-305 NLVFEEMV
+305 NLVFEEMI
-313 DSLIGNEDKIK
+313 DSLISNDAAEDKDIFS
-324 DEDSIISGLK
+324 DLK
-334 DNKDGKRID
+334 GNKDGKQID

-349 SMLSDG
+349 SMLDDG
-355 DIYYIGDSK
+355 QIYYIGDSK
-364 YYFYGSDIGPES
+364 YYFYGSDIGTES
-376 IYKQFTYAKNIIQ
+376 IYKQFTYARNIIQ
-389 LNIDIFNKE
+389 LNIDIFNKP
-398 EQRRRPEEKAVI
+398 EQRRSTKEKEI
-410 RGVRYRDPL
+410 ISEVRYRDPL

-428 FFVRG
+428 FFIRG
-433 YIHPDDLA
+433 YIHSDDLA
-441 EGHADYGN
+441 DGHADYSS
-449 DRLTRFRRQ
+449 DRLAPYGQ
-458 GMPIN
+458 KMPMN
-463 SHFPGRPFDRDTL
+463 SHFPGRPFDRDSL

-486 FVLALYVNNTDSE
+486 FVLASYVNNTDSE

-513 IRVFNEK
+513 IRVFNDK
-520 YDFYK
+520 YDFFK
-525 VTPLRSD
+525 VTPLQSD
-532 IPTFVRKHFAE
+532 IPSFISLYFKE
-543 FIGRMYHPEGA
+543 YIGRMYHPDSAG
-554 DFIWFSFDHGCINI
+554 FIWFAFDRGSTDMNRLQSAFG
-568 NELSS
+568 NEAS
-573 TFSGEAYIEFS
+573 IEKVS
-584 PLV
+584 LV

>member
-9 TYSPNLLEAWGL
+9 TYSPDLLTAWGL

-30 GSDAM
+30 GNDAI

-60 QGTGEIDQKNSR
+60 QGTGEIDPKNSK

-82 EDVME
+82 ADVME
-87 ISPERN
+87 ISIEHN
-93 ILKKDGLDRVL
+93 ILKNDGLDRVL
-104 FGLST
+104 FELST

-120 RHPHSDIIRRSA
+120 RHPHSDIILRSA
-132 IQGVASH
+132 IQGVASN
-139 SGDSDATL
+139 SGATDATL

-154 LNFNREHSNLF
+154 LDFNREHTNLF

-175 KDKIHWAKTISKVQP
+175 KDKIHWAKTISKIQP
-190 VIQDEEPYYTAFRS
+190 TIQDGEPYYTEFRS
-204 KNKAVNYDEQLII
+204 KSKTVNYDEQLII

-236 NFNYDLF
+236 NFNYDLI

-248 ESLIEFGR
+248 ESLIASGR

-273 VRLWKLLYAFFDK
+273 IRLWKLLYAFFDK

-293 KTRDEALLARSF
+293 KARDEALLARSF
-305 NLVFEEMV
+305 NMIFEEMV
-313 DSLIGNEDKIK
+313 DSLIGDDIF
-324 DEDSIISGLK
+324 SSLK
-334 DNKDGKRID
+334 DNKDGKQID

-349 SMLSDG
+349 SMLDDG
-355 DIYYIGDSK
+355 QIYYIGDSK
-364 YYFYGSDIGPES
+364 YYFYGSDIGSES
-376 IYKQFTYAKNIIQ
+376 IYKQFAYAKNIIQ
-389 LNIDIFNKE
+389 FNIDILNK
-398 EQRRRPEEKAVI
+398 PENKRNLTEKAI
-410 RGVRYRDPL
+410 INGVRYRDNL

-428 FFVRG
+428 FFIRG
-433 YIHPDDLA
+433 YIHPDDLSD
-441 EGHADYGN
+441 GHANYSTDGLIPYE
-449 DRLTRFRRQ
+449 Q
-458 GMPIN
+458 AMPIN
-463 SHFPGRPFDRDTL
+463 AHFPDRPFDRDTL

-486 FVLALYVNNTDSE
+486 FVLASYVNNTDSE
-499 SIRTRIHDRFRSDL
+499 NIRVRIRDRFRKDL

-525 VTPLRSD
+525 ATPYNKD
-532 IPTFVRKHFAE
+532 IPAFVHRHFSE
-543 FIGRMYHPEGA
+543 YLGRMYYQEGA
-554 DFIWFSFDHGCINI
+554 DFIWFAFNRGSIDIDGLKSDFG
-568 NELSS
+568 
-573 TFSGEAYIEFS
+573 GEAMIES
-584 PLV
+584 TTLI